1 MLKTASSPCL
11 AVSPLL
17 LLFLLLLSTH
27 THTRKKKLT
36 PLIGQSQ
43 SLWQCEWT
51 MQQGRSPTMH
61 SRRHQRRGSSQTA
74 SGMAHSQTGI
84 GCSFVVCCCAL
95 CCKEHTH
102 THAHTHTKEKIAR
115 ARTREGSEDGSRCKQ
130 HDKTKRSKKQEAR
143 STHTRAHTTKI
154 NKVANDTL
162 RFEID
167 LRVIKREHTPT
178 HLNLAHAQQSLTC
191 GLRHVSVA
199 AAAKR
204 THTHTRPNRSGAT
217 TRMRNKV
224 KPL

>member
-1 MLKTASSPCL
+1 MWCVA
-11 AVSPLL
+11 
-17 LLFLLLLSTH
+17 
-27 THTRKKKLT
+27 
-36 PLIGQSQ
+36 
-43 SLWQCEWT
+43 
-51 MQQGRSPTMH
+51 
-61 SRRHQRRGSSQTA
+61 
-74 SGMAHSQTGI
+74 
-84 GCSFVVCCCAL
+84 AL
-95 CCKEHTH
+95 CAARNT
-102 THAHTHTKEKIAR
+102 HTHTKEKIAR

-224 KPL
+224 KPLLGKEQQRAKEEEEEEEETGQGWFPRRSYPLLRPLSVRMRQLVMSP